1 MKFLGSEFTQED
13 FKRVGA
19 LGLTAASV
27 YGLYY
32 LATYLK
38 EQNSNP
44 PPSKKMLIDLQ
55 PPTPQKSAMRRGSLT
70 EYNLEKPSKSMVI
83 PPPGDRES
91 HKSFM
96 EKARHKSV
104 KMMNEEKSDHK
115 IFLFAVTGGPCA
127 GKTTSL
133 QYLSER
139 FAPKF
144 KVFVVPEMA
153 SLTVQ
158 AGVSIIPSNFTPA
171 SHTGNNFFWGE
182 SKKNSVYQ
190 GDHEKSDGF
199 RELLL

>member
-1 MKFLGSEFTQED
+1 
-13 FKRVGA
+13 
-19 LGLTAASV
+19 
-27 YGLYY
+27 
-32 LATYLK
+32 
-38 EQNSNP
+38 
-44 PPSKKMLIDLQ
+44 
-55 PPTPQKSAMRRGSLT
+55 
-70 EYNLEKPSKSMVI
+70 
-83 PPPGDRES
+83 
-91 HKSFM
+91 M

-171 SHTGNNFFWGE
+171 SHTGNYYFL
-182 SKKNSVYQ
+182 KN
-190 GDHEKSDGF
+190 
-199 RELLL
+199 

>member
-1 MKFLGSEFTQED
+1 MKFLGSEFNQED

-19 LGLTAASV
+19 LGFTAATI

-32 LATYLK
+32 LANHLK
-38 EQNSNP
+38 EQNSNNST
-44 PPSKKMLIDLQ
+44 SKKVLSEMAT
-55 PPTPQKSAMRRGSLT
+55 PPPQKSALRKSSIQELGLEKHSKSLT
-70 EYNLEKPSKSMVI
+70 MPT
-83 PPPGDRES
+83 PGDRES

-171 SHTGNNFFWGE
+171 SHTGNKFF
-182 SKKNSVYQ
+182 
-190 GDHEKSDGF
+190 
-199 RELLL
+199 

>member
-1 MKFLGSEFTQED
+1 
-13 FKRVGA
+13 
-19 LGLTAASV
+19 
-27 YGLYY
+27 
-32 LATYLK
+32 
-38 EQNSNP
+38 
-44 PPSKKMLIDLQ
+44 
-55 PPTPQKSAMRRGSLT
+55 
-70 EYNLEKPSKSMVI
+70 
-83 PPPGDRES
+83 
-91 HKSFM
+91 M

-171 SHTGNNFFWGE
+171 SHTGNKFF
-182 SKKNSVYQ
+182 
-190 GDHEKSDGF
+190 
-199 RELLL
+199 